1 MNNIFSV
8 TCNIII
14 ISVLY
19 NINNT
24 LSITII
30 LYIWIIT
37 SQSSSLPSLAW
48 MFSLMTTLFSSTSCS
63 TSCSTRARSEAGL

>member
-37 SQSSSLPSLAW
+37 SQSSSLLSLAS

-63 TSCSTRARSEAGL
+63 TRPRSEAGL